1 MSDFARWLEELGLE
15 KYQNALAGEDIDLGV
30 APELTDQ
37 DLEKLGM
44 SLGHRRKFIAA
55 AAKLRSQLEP
65 QAPQPRRAQVER
77 RHITIVFTDLVDSA
91 RLANRLD
98 PEDMGRLLGAYR
110 EACTSII
117 GKYDGTIAQFLGD
130 GILAYFGY
138 PQAQED
144 AAERAVRA
152 SLELMARIGRL
163 GRYDGKLLQAR
174 AGIATGL
181 VATSEMAGDGAIGEQ
196 TVVGQTPNLAARLQA
211 LAEPECVLVGPTTY
225 QLTRHLFEFAH
236 AGEQAVKGFE
246 EPVPVWRVLGER
258 VIESRF
264 AAGRAE
270 GAGPILGRERELA
283 FLADSWERALGGN
296 GHVVLVAGEAGMGKS
311 RLIEAFAERLRGQPR
326 RLLRCQCSPYHRN
339 TALYP
344 VTQLLKQEL
353 SLRPDAPAPENLS
366 RIEHMV
372 AQIGRSSRVTKLLLA
387 ELLEVQSQDALSAME
402 MTLAQRKNE
411 TLTLLEDFVVAA
423 PEAPALLLVE
433 DAHWSDPTTQTWI
446 DRLLKRVHT
455 ERALVIVTYR
465 PELDPAWPKHP
476 HATLISCKPLERG
489 QCASLVRRIAAH
501 AHVDAA
507 LVEQVVARSDGVPL
521 FAEELTKA
529 IVEMGSVL
537 PGSVPLTLQDSLAAR
552 LDRLGKAREI
562 AQIASVIGRQF
573 SYRLLAAI
581 SGESSRDLD
590 SALEQLRGSGLVL
603 VLSASEGESR
613 YSFNHSLV
621 QEAAYESLARDR
633 RQMLHA
639 SIAESLATAADESE
653 PGLIA
658 LHLSRAG
665 KPEAA
670 FEQWMLAAERSSKRS
685 AYAESLAD
693 LTSALGEAER
703 IADPSVQMRLTLEA
717 QSRLSAV
724 HVIHDGPASAVA
736 ETSLEK
742 AYALARQAQS
752 GPKLFQ
758 AVWGLYLN
766 AATKSDFDR
775 ARACGDELMSIS
787 RTLDADSDLHLEAL
801 HHQWG
806 IAYFGGHTQPLIDYS
821 RQGIDGYDTKR
832 HHTLSEVYAGHDPG
846 TCAYG
851 CHALGLAL
859 AGRSG
864 DVRPVLDD
872 AVRLADALEHP
883 VTLAFTLGMA
893 SHALHL
899 AGDLEGCWEFS
910 SHMLQVAERYDFA
923 QQGAFASFMLGLVES
938 GGASPVRGL
947 EQMQASF
954 EPASTYRFVAG
965 YPRIVMAEALMRAG
979 RNDDALGIVAR
990 ALDSMKTPERGLFV
1004 SELWRLRG
1012 ELALASSADLPSA
1025 ERYLAI
1031 AARIAAEQGAK
1042 VFHSNAT
1049 RGLVRLLEENGR
1061 HSEAERLA
1069 ARLG

>member
-1 MSDFARWLEELGLE
+1 MSEFARWLEELGLE
-15 KYQNALAGEDIDLGV
+15 KYHDVLAGEDIDLAV
-30 APELTDQ
+30 APDLTDQ
-37 DLEKLGM
+37 DLERLGL

-55 AAKLRSQLEP
+55 AARLRPQSQP
-65 QAPQPRRAQVER
+65 QAPQPRRTQVER
-77 RHITIVFTDLVDSA
+77 RHITVVFTDLVDSA

-138 PQAQED
+138 PHAQED

-163 GRYDGKLLQAR
+163 GRYDGKPLQAR

-181 VATSEMAGDGAIGEQ
+181 VATSETAGDGAIGEQ

-225 QLTRHLFEFAH
+225 QLTRHLFDFAH

-264 AAGRAE
+264 AAARAD

-283 FLADSWERALGGN
+283 FLTDSWERALRGN
-296 GHVVLVAGEAGMGKS
+296 GHVVLVAGEPGMGKS
-311 RLIEAFAERLRGQPR
+311 KLIEAFAERLRGQPL

-344 VTQLLKQEL
+344 VAQLLKQEL
-353 SLRPDAPAPENLS
+353 SLRPDVPASENLS
-366 RIEHMV
+366 RIEQLA
-372 AQIGRSSRVTKLLLA
+372 AQIGRSSRVAKLLLA
-387 ELLEVQSQDALSAME
+387 ELLEVPSQDALSAME

-411 TLTLLEDFVVAA
+411 TLALLEDFVVAA
-423 PEAPALLLVE
+423 PDAPALLLLE
-433 DAHWSDPTTQTWI
+433 DAHWSDPTTQTLVE
-446 DRLLKRVHT
+446 RLLKRVHT

-465 PELDPAWPKHP
+465 PDLDPTWPKHP

-489 QCASLVRRIAAH
+489 QCAILVRRIAAQ
-501 AHVDAA
+501 ARVDEA

-529 IVEMGSVL
+529 VVELGSVV
-537 PGSVPLTLQDSLAAR
+537 PGRVPLTLQDSLAAR

-573 SYRLLAAI
+573 SYPLLAAI

-590 SALEQLRGSGLVL
+590 SALAQLRGSGLVL
-603 VLSASEGESR
+603 DLSASEGESR

-633 RQMLHA
+633 RLMLHA
-639 SIAESLATAADESE
+639 SIADSLSTAADESD
-653 PGLIA
+653 PALIA
-658 LHLSRAG
+658 FHLSRAD

-670 FEQWMLAAERSSKRS
+670 FEQWMRAAERSSKRS

-693 LTSALGEAER
+693 LTSALDEAER
-703 IADPSVQMRLTLEA
+703 IAEPSVRMRLTLEA

-736 ETSLEK
+736 EKSLEK
-742 AYALARQAQS
+742 AYSLARQAQS

-766 AATKSDFDR
+766 AATKFDFDR

-806 IAYFGGHTQPLIDYS
+806 LAYFGGYTQPLIDYS
-821 RQGIDGYDTKR
+821 RQGMDHYDRVR
-832 HHTLSEVYAGHDPG
+832 HHALSEVYAGHDPG
-846 TCAYG
+846 ICAYG
-851 CHALGLAL
+851 CHAIGLGL
-859 AGRSG
+859 AGRSNA
-864 DVRPVLDD
+864 VRRVLDQ
-872 AVRLADALEHP
+872 ALRLADALEHP
-883 VTLAFTLGMA
+883 VTLAFSLGIA
-893 SHALHL
+893 SHAMHV

-910 SHMLQVAERYDFA
+910 SRMLQVAQRYDFA
-923 QQGAFASFMLGLVES
+923 QQGAFASFMLGLVHSS
-938 GGASPVRGL
+938 GDNLVRGL

-954 EPASTYRFVAG
+954 EQASTYRFVAG
-965 YPRIVMAEALMRAG
+965 YPHIAMAEALMKAG
-979 RNDDALGIVAR
+979 RNQEALGAVTR
-990 ALDSMKTPERGLFV
+990 ALDAMKNPERGLFV

-1012 ELALASSADLPSA
+1012 ELAVAIFNDVEAGK
-1025 ERYLAI
+1025 RYLNTAT
-1031 AARIAAEQGAK
+1031 RIAAEQGAT
-1042 VFHSNAT
+1042 VYYASAS
-1049 RGLVRLLEENGR
+1049 RAL
-1061 HSEAERLA
+1061 